1 MLPALGQGEQAEES
15 TFLVSVFCVKNLL
28 EMTLTSQE
36 GSGSQQAIKPWLRSS
51 PGLVSCF
58 QAMVPVLD
66 ASLAFE
72 ERMLIGGD
80 TEED

>member
-15 TFLVSVFCVKNLL
+15 TFLASVFCGKNLL

-36 GSGSQQAIKPWLRSS
+36 GSGSQQVIKPWLRSS
-51 PGLVSCF
+51 LGLLSCS
-58 QAMVPVLD
+58 QVMVPVLD